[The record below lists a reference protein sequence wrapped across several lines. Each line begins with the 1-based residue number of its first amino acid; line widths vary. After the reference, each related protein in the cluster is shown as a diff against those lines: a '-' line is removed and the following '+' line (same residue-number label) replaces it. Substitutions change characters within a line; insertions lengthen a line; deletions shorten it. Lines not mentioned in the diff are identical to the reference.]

1 MTIEAPAKVNLVLRL
16 RGKRPDGF
24 HEIETLIVP
33 LTLADKLE
41 VTTGDGEGVVLTCDD
56 PSLPTDATN
65 LAYRAAAAFSEATGR
80 VFRTTIH
87 LQKKIPSGAGLAG
100 GSSDAAAVL
109 VALNELLET
118 HLAPEELE
126 RIASTLGSDIP
137 FFVRCQ
143 AAWCRG
149 RGEIIEPAPPLPRW
163 NLLLLK
169 PPFPV
174 PTPWAYRAWAEST
187 QVPANSIW
195 HDGIELANDLEL
207 PVFSKYILL
216 PVLKNWLTAQPGV
229 VACMMSGSGSTL
241 FAVVT
246 SDASELASRVREE
259 FGETMWTHTCST
271 DARHPRDAFKP

>member
-24 HEIETLIVP
+24 HEIETLMVP

-65 LAYRAAAAFSEATGR
+65 LAYRAAVAFSDATGR

-137 FFVRCQ
+137 FFVRGQ
-143 AAWCRG
+143 AAWCHG

-163 NLLLLK
+163 KLLLLK

-174 PTPWAYRAWAEST
+174 PTPWAYRAWAESA
-187 QVPANSIW
+187 QVPANSVW

-246 SDASELASRVREE
+246 SDASVLASRVREE
-259 FGETMWTHTCST
+259 FGETMWTYACST
-271 DARHPRDAFKP
+271 DARHPQDAFKP